1 MATST
6 RRGYSPGDRR
16 DFAGPAL
23 ETLRRSSEELCYL
36 LNRGYPA
43 GSAALFVGNRYQLS
57 QRQRNALMRLTCSD
71 TEHKARCAKRRE
83 PETLRGATVYLD
95 GFNQIITLETALYRS
110 LVLRC
115 MDGAYRDLAGLRGTY
130 RLIEKTD
137 EAIGLLFACLRRL
150 ETGNAVFLLDAPVSN
165 SGRLKT
171 RIAEIAEK
179 ERFPAEITLTESADK
194 VLYGRANVITS
205 DSAVLDRC
213 ESWVNL
219 CGLILPDIPG
229 AWIVSAEKGGKT
241 I

>member
-6 RRGYSPGDRR
+6 RRGYSPDDRR

-36 LNRGYPA
+36 RNRGYPA

-57 QRQRNALMRLTCSD
+57 QRQRNALMRLTCS
-71 TEHKARCAKRRE
+71 EAERKARGSKRRE
-83 PETLRGATVYLD
+83 PETLRGATLYLD
-95 GFNQIITLETALYRS
+95 GFNQIITLETALS
-110 LVLRC
+110 GSPVLRC
-115 MDGAYRDLAGLRGTY
+115 MDGAFRDLAGLRGTY

-137 EAIGLLFACLRRL
+137 KAVGLLFACLRRL
-150 ETGNAVFLLDAPVSN
+150 EAGNAVFLLDAPVSN

-171 RIAEIAEK
+171 RIAEIAER
-179 ERFPAEITLTESADK
+179 ERFPAEITLTESADRA
-194 VLYGRANVITS
+194 LYGRYNVVTS

-219 CGLILPDIPG
+219 CGLILPGIPG
-229 AWIVSAEKGGKT
+229 VWIVSAEESRRT